1 MYKLNKEEQQE
12 VIRVFEENGFVIN
25 DLEEVVFYL
34 ENNGATYL
42 GDKDE
47 VVSQWAELMG
57 VDFPLEFLDEEYIVE
72 NSDDW
77 EELSQSRYINIE
89 RLFEDGRS
97 EAIRDLELKQ
107 EAISYK

>member
-25 DLEEVVFYL
+25 NLEEVVFYL

-42 GDKDE
+42 GDKSE

-72 NSDDW
+72 NNDDW

-97 EAIRDLELKQ
+97 EAIMDLESKQ
-107 EAISYK
+107 ELISYK